1 MPESAAL
8 AAIALA
14 KPSALRQRGAV
25 NLRDFILLTL
35 ICLIWAASNVLSKI
49 VVGDWQVPPLFFA
62 AIRFALVLAVTLPW
76 LRPVPR
82 PVWRIVLIGILM
94 GAGNFALLFIGLQT
108 ASPSA
113 AAVVIQAGVPITTL
127 LSIVLLGERIHWRRA
142 LGIALTLVG
151 VLVVV
156 WRPGLALSAGLV
168 FVLGAAFSG
177 SLGAVLMKQTEE
189 IAPLRFQAW
198 VALTACIPLTLATA
212 AFETGQWSAAI
223 SAGWPFLAA
232 LLFSALIVSVIAHTA
247 YYGLI
252 ARYEANL
259 LAPLTLITP
268 LATIVLGVM
277 ITGDQLDGRMIAGS
291 AIALLG
297 VLIVAVRRTGAPI
310 AQAQEHA

>member
-1 MPESAAL
+1 M
-8 AAIALA
+8 
-14 KPSALRQRGAV
+14 
-25 NLRDFILLTL
+25 NLRDFGLLFA
-35 ICLIWAASNVLSKI
+35 ICLIWAGSNVLSKV
-49 VVGDWQVPPLFFA
+49 VVGDWQIPPLYFA
-62 AIRFALVLAVTLPW
+62 AVRFAVVLAVTIPW

-82 PVWRIVLIGILM
+82 PFWRIMLIGLLM

-108 ASPSA
+108 ATPSA

-127 LSIVLLGERIHWRRA
+127 LSVLLLGERIYWRRG
-142 LGIALTLVG
+142 LGIALTLAG

-156 WRPGLALSAGLV
+156 WRPGLALSTGLF

-177 SLGAVLMKQTEE
+177 SLGAILMKQMDE

-198 VALTACIPLTLATA
+198 VGLTAVLPLA
-212 AFETGQWSAAI
+212 AGSALVETGQWSASMA
-223 SAGWPFLAA
+223 AGWPFVAA
-232 LLFSALIVSVIAHTA
+232 VLFSALVVSVFAHTA

-268 LATIVLGVM
+268 LATIALGVV

-291 AIALLG
+291 ALALLG
-297 VLIVAVRRTGAPI
+297 VLIVAVRRTTAPI
-310 AQAQEHA
+310 AQAQEHS